1 MVNSFS
7 VEPIFKKKI
16 VAPQAVIHWYVE
28 DYFTLE
34 VSSKYF

>member
-7 VEPIFKKKI
+7 VELISKKKI
-16 VAPQAVIHWYVE
+16 VAPQAVIHWYVG
-28 DYFTLE
+28 DYFTSE